1 MRLKPLILVPAAACA
16 VLLVGCSSN
25 DTASDSANS
34 SVAQSAAD
42 APAGSVVSKACPT
55 GTAGADT
62 AAEWTVEGTTG
73 SVSVV
78 GQTDS
83 NAPLVTV
90 TTPFAVDET
99 AVKVL
104 HEGDGATVTESST
117 VSVCYV
123 GVDGRDGTTFD
134 SAYQRGE
141 AADFPAAGVIPG
153 FQQALVGQKV
163 GSSVAV
169 VIPSKDGYPQGTPD
183 GSIKPGD
190 TLIFALKILT
200 AQ

>member
-1 MRLKPLILVPAAACA
+1 MKLKPLILLPAAACA
-16 VLLVGCSSN
+16 VLLAGCST
-25 DTASDSANS
+25 DDASDSA
-34 SVAQSAAD
+34 ATSAGQNAT
-42 APAGSVVSKACPT
+42 GSVVSKACPT
-55 GTAGADT
+55 GTAPADT

-83 NAPLVTV
+83 NSPLVTV
-90 TTPFAVDET
+90 TAPFTVDET
-99 AVKVL
+99 EVKVL
-104 HEGDGATVTESST
+104 SPGDGATVTNAST

-123 GVDGRDGTTFD
+123 GVDGRDGATFD

-141 AADFPAAGVIPG
+141 AADFPASGVIPG

-183 GSIKPGD
+183 GSIQPGD
-190 TLIFALKILT
+190 SLIFVLKILD